1 MPGFFF
7 SCHIKTEVYETIV
20 KSVKDLVAR
29 ISLAAWEDRDMVDIR
44 KAVVP
49 LLKSFQAEV
58 DSLSKR
64 SKAAEAAFLTIYR
77 TFIELP
83 VLRHL
88 ETRITS
94 SIGKWSFVV
103 EFTLVEDEL
112 PHLHLW
118 IADRLANVGDN

>member
-1 MPGFFF
+1 MAV
-7 SCHIKTEVYETIV
+7 S
-20 KSVKDLVAR
+20 
-29 ISLAAWEDRDMVDIR
+29 DIR

-83 VLRHL
+83 VR
-88 ETRITS
+88 
-94 SIGKWSFVV
+94 
-103 EFTLVEDEL
+103 
-112 PHLHLW
+112 
-118 IADRLANVGDN
+118 ANVFDWQFLGLNLFRSNQIERHNVKQRDRQQAADNQRSDNQRNRCGPQRPVTIAARSGRGGVSDRYQ